1 MGRKIILVGALVLMG
16 ENATTQVFFGV
27 IICVFYLF
35 LSGLWKP
42 LVSGTD
48 QFLQYVTSIQ
58 LFITLITGLLLRNA
72 AFEKDTRLGG
82 QYDDTFI
89 DVFLVVATIMVLVC
103 IIIVLYIVGGDL
115 VVIFWRKICCWTLK
129 RCKHMFCTSSQNYKK
144 RKKDGEEYLDESGE
158 DPDFT
163 KIKRQSTQA
172 IVSARKKK
180 KKKIKFKKIK
190 RLDTGEAQKIQ
201 DAIKTAE
208 EKKGKMTSVI
218 PKAIKENLKANMKN
232 QGSNVVSYHAH
243 FSSRGIWDLCAYRKK
258 EFLRNKF
265 EMYNM
270 FTGTSTDYNI
280 TPKTRDRT
288 YFEIKD
294 SRIVIKNGYLMSY
307 SLQKKG
313 TKIRFEKQFF
323 NSDLMK
329 KDYDYVQDNRDE
341 ADR

>member
-1 MGRKIILVGALVLMG
+1 
-16 ENATTQVFFGV
+16 
-27 IICVFYLF
+27 
-35 LSGLWKP
+35 
-42 LVSGTD
+42 
-48 QFLQYVTSIQ
+48 
-58 LFITLITGLLLRNA
+58 
-72 AFEKDTRLGG
+72 
-82 QYDDTFI
+82 
-89 DVFLVVATIMVLVC
+89 
-103 IIIVLYIVGGDL
+103 
-115 VVIFWRKICCWTLK
+115 
-129 RCKHMFCTSSQNYKK
+129 
-144 RKKDGEEYLDESGE
+144 
-158 DPDFT
+158 
-163 KIKRQSTQA
+163 
-172 IVSARKKK
+172 
-180 KKKIKFKKIK
+180 
-190 RLDTGEAQKIQ
+190 
-201 DAIKTAE
+201 
-208 EKKGKMTSVI
+208 MTSVI

-232 QGSNVVSYHAH
+232 QGSNVISYHAH

-258 EFLRNKF
+258 EFLQNKF